1 MFGNSGIQSS
11 WANPQ
16 QNQQQPQQPQ
26 QPQSG
31 SVFGQ
36 PSAFGPGGG
45 GGGSGGG
52 GGGGGASFTLDTF
65 SLPLN
70 TMFLLLLSF
79 WICWRFWPKST
90 TATSAGELDVW
101 K

>member
-1 MFGNSGIQSS
+1 MFGNTGIQST

-36 PSAFGPGGG
+36 PSAF
-45 GGGSGGG
+45 SS
-52 GGGGGASFTLDTF
+52 GGGGGASHAIDTF
-65 SLPLN
+65 SLPLS
-70 TMFLLLLSF
+70 TIFLLLHSF
-79 WICWRFWPKST
+79 WIWWRLWPKST
-90 TATSAGELDVW
+90 TAAATAAAGELDVW
-101 K
+101 KHSLQS